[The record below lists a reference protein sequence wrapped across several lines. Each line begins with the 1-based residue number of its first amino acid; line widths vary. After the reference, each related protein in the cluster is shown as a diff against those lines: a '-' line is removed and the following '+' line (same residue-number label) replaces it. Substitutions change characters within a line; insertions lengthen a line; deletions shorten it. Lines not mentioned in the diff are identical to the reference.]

1 MSIAARAYMNLEGKK
16 APSFELQGDDGKL
29 HALSDY
35 TGQTV
40 VLYFYPKDSTP
51 G

>member
-1 MSIAARAYMNLEGKK
+1 MNLEGKK
-16 APSFELQGDDGKL
+16 APSFKLPGSDGKI
-29 HALSDY
+29 HAPEEY
-35 TGQTV
+35 MGRNV